1 MSVGILFVLSMALF
15 FVFFATTVYC
25 NMHEIGVPGM
35 VMGLT
40 LMAYFAGRLEQMGI
54 DKSK

>member
-1 MSVGILFVLSMALF
+1 MLSMALF